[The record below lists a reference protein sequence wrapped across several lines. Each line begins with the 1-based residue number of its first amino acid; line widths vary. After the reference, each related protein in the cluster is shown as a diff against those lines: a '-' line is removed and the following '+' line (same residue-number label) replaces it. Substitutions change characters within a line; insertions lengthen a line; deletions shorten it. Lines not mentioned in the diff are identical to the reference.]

1 MSWTS
6 NKMQQKVIF
15 EPIYTCEN
23 TLYTGFML
31 MYQIICQ
38 NLINET
44 HIIVYCPFVT
54 YYNYNIIFAST
65 L

>member
-1 MSWTS
+1 
-6 NKMQQKVIF
+6 MQQKVIF
-15 EPIYTCEN
+15 SPWTGLNEPIYTCEN

-31 MYQIICQ
+31 MYKIICQ

-54 YYNYNIIFAST
+54 IIFAST